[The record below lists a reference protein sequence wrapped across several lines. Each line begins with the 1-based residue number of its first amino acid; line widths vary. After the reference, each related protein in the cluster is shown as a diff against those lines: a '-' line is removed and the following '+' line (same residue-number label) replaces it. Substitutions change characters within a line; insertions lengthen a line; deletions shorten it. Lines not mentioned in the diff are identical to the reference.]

1 MVVLVTGGS
10 GFVPSNIVRQLARSG
25 HDVVSIDVTPP
36 SDTLQRFLG
45 DLTAR
50 VRFLQGDICDASFL
64 AEVAR
69 DNPIEAIV
77 HAAVITAV
85 NPAIEPRDPTRTVEV
100 NVMGTARVLDLARS
114 LPALDRFIYVSSSGV
129 YGTTKDQD
137 IAIDETYPVNLPTL
151 YAISKYTSEELSRRY
166 GELYGIETASIRIG
180 APYGPMDHQTW
191 ARNERNVVCDIIDH
205 ALRGET
211 IVATQAGL
219 DFARDWTFIDDT
231 VRGIEAALFAPQ
243 LRYDV
248 YNLSSGVSQ
257 SIQEI
262 VDATAAYVP
271 GTTVQVTD
279 DPADVNI
286 NLISGKPRG
295 PLSIQRITDDVGF
308 HPSVPLQ
315 EGVRMFVEWWREYE
329 ISAETGIPAPA

>member
-1 MVVLVTGGS
+1 
-10 GFVPSNIVRQLARSG
+10 
-25 HDVVSIDVTPP
+25 
-36 SDTLQRFLG
+36 LQRFLG
-45 DLTAR
+45 DLTAK

-69 DNPIEAIV
+69 EHPIEAIV

-85 NPAIEPRDPTRTVEV
+85 NPTIEPRDPARTVEV
-100 NVMGTARVLDLARS
+100 NVMGTVRILELARS
-114 LPALDRFIYVSSSGV
+114 LAALRRFIYVSSSGV

-137 IAIDETYPVNLPTL
+137 ITIDEDYPVNLPTL
-151 YAISKYTSEELSRRY
+151 YAISKYASEQLTRRY
-166 GELYGIETASIRIG
+166 GELYGIEAASIRIG

-231 VRGIEAALFAPQ
+231 ARGIEAALMAPQ
-243 LRYDV
+243 LHYDV
-248 YNLSSGVSQ
+248 YNLASGVSQ
-257 SIQEI
+257 SIQAI
-262 VDATAAYVP
+262 IDATARYVSDV
-271 GTTVQVTD
+271 TVRVTN
-279 DPADVNI
+279 DPAEVNI

-295 PLSIQRITDDVGF
+295 PLSIQRIKDDVGF
-308 HPSVPLQ
+308 QPSVPLE
-315 EGVRMFVEWWREYE
+315 EGVRLFVAWWREYE
-329 ISAETGIPAPA
+329 MSAGAGAPAPI